1 MRMMRLMKSSSSATS
16 RTSDSSN
23 HSANHTTSSNKS
35 HNPQSL
41 PTPSTMDHHKT
52 KPNSY
57 PRITTTPKEDEM
69 MDVSWDAIA
78 QPPPPP
84 NQRPLKTRSISNPS
98 TMTNAVNRRHS
109 SNNSSSNSRSSPTL
123 LQPPTQTRSCL
134 SIRVGHH
141 PHDAIPMSRRSTSS
155 TTGTG
160 NHSHRDNTSRVPP
173 PSSVSSS
180 SNQPPPCDYH
190 AYEDE
195 DNASSEYVDWPGTQ
209 DARGHT
215 IPMTIHDDDG
225 WIPPSVATSAKQKI
239 FDNDDPHNRTVN
251 TSATTTDS
259 SFHSDTDFF
268 MGAQMAEQQ
277 TKLTVFDAALLQ
289 QPIPLKRSVD
299 SISVK
304 GGKNTTRK
312 SLSFQLP
319 ATTTDTNAG
328 TTTTNDNNHY
338 MKGYRGFIEK
348 TKDVPS
354 LFDTTADSAS
364 EATTTTTTT
373 ATATSP
379 LKSHHLATTTPPTCS
394 RGRWD
399 DGDQRN
405 ESDINYKDFDTE
417 TFVSDVFDGISL
429 FSNGDAK
436 SLSLQQYHQKD
447 KLAHVPKVTYP
458 QSIVEEDDDE
468 DQNHNDMNRYVR
480 DHYHQKQS
488 MTSNG
493 GTGSHNSQTTF
504 QLITL
509 PGIGITTIQTS
520 DTDYRNRYTT
530 AGSTASHSDIG
541 SHHTNSTTMTPIPD
555 VQQMLQSGRDHD
567 SALRGIYGNIGR
579 SNTKLTTRNSNQH
592 RDEHYNLERPKQPE
606 HNINRAALDDQNSSC
621 SSSDSQYSIDNDDP
635 SGLYVDGDYL
645 SEYYIKPSIMKKVLL
660 KYRSMSDYC
669 TAQAATRQQYEMLVD
684 ERKAFALLEMRSR
697 IMEKDIE
704 RQLERRGGSFAVDDI
719 VTTPYHRTAHRIR
732 DAVIVSKAWRDGATI
747 SDVIHTALLTRRNE
761 FSYAIPRPCDPP
773 TSGLVAWEVVR
784 WLDDTDFIQYRC
796 PSLGSRHMHGFE
808 MFTIGDCQSILL
820 KLTNE
825 RCNVSYL
832 VWDGVRKFDF

>member
-1 MRMMRLMKSSSSATS
+1 MNTAL
-16 RTSDSSN
+16 N
-23 HSANHTTSSNKS
+23 H
-35 HNPQSL
+35 
-41 PTPSTMDHHKT
+41 
-52 KPNSY
+52 
-57 PRITTTPKEDEM
+57 
-69 MDVSWDAIA
+69 
-78 QPPPPP
+78 
-84 NQRPLKTRSISNPS
+84 
-98 TMTNAVNRRHS
+98 RHS
-109 SNNSSSNSRSSPTL
+109 RSNSSSNSRSSPAL
-123 LQPPTQTRSCL
+123 LQPPTQTQTRSSCL

-141 PHDAIPMSRRSTSS
+141 PHDTIPMSRRNTGSTN
-155 TTGTG
+155 GTG
-160 NHSHRDNTSRVPP
+160 ITSRVPP
-173 PSSVSSS
+173 PSSVFSS
-180 SNQPPPCDYH
+180 SNPPPPCDYH
-190 AYEDE
+190 SYEDE

-225 WIPPSVATSAKQKI
+225 WILPSVATSAKQK
-239 FDNDDPHNRTVN
+239 NDDPLNRTMN
-251 TSATTTDS
+251 TSATTTDL

-277 TKLTVFDAALLQ
+277 TKLEIFDAALLL

-299 SISVK
+299 SISIK
-304 GGKNTTRK
+304 GGKNTARK

-319 ATTTDTNAG
+319 ETTADTNVG
-328 TTTTNDNNHY
+328 TTANNNHHY

-348 TKDVPS
+348 TQDVPS
-354 LFDTTADSAS
+354 LFDTTTDSAS

-379 LKSHHLATTTPPTCS
+379 LKSHHLETTTPTSS

-405 ESDINYKDFDTE
+405 ESDIKYKDFDTE
-417 TFVSDVFDGISL
+417 TYVSDVFDGISL

-468 DQNHNDMNRYVR
+468 DQNNNDMNRYVR
-480 DHYHQKQS
+480 DHYHQKQILP
-488 MTSNG
+488 SNG

-509 PGIGITTIQTS
+509 PGMGITTIQTS

-530 AGSTASHSDIG
+530 AGSTASQSDIG
-541 SHHTNSTTMTPIPD
+541 SYQTNSTTMTPIPD
-555 VQQMLQSGRDHD
+555 VQKMLQSGRDHD
-567 SALRGIYGNIGR
+567 SALHGIYGNIGR
-579 SNTKLTTRNSNQH
+579 SNTKTTTRNSNQH
-592 RDEHYNLERPKQPE
+592 RDEHYNMERPKRSEQNNN
-606 HNINRAALDDQNSSC
+606 HAASDDQNSSC
-621 SSSDSQYSIDNDDP
+621 SSSGSQYSMDNDDP

-645 SEYYIKPSIMKKVLL
+645 SEYYIKPSTMKKVLL
-660 KYRSMSDYC
+660 KYRSISDYC
-669 TAQAATRQQYEMLVD
+669 TTQAATRQQYELLVD

-773 TSGLVAWEVVR
+773 ERHTGTASGTVSWEVVR

-825 RCNVSYL
+825 QCGVSYL
-832 VWDGVRKFDF
+832 VWDGVGNSYLNHLTTFAFQTSGVTPRVKHSNCDTN